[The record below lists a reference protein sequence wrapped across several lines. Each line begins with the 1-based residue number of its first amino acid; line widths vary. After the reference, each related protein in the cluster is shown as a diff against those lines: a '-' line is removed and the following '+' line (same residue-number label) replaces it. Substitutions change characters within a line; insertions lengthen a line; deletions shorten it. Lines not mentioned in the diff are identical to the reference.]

1 MRSTKSGLDNASTHE
16 GKPESPD
23 EAVKAGKTDLTRRK
37 LISRVGLVATLLA
50 IGGQAYAF
58 LRSLVPNVL
67 YENPQRFKVGTVD
80 QFSQGP
86 QFIDDKRIF
95 IFRDKNTFH
104 CISSTCTHL
113 GCTVKMNRLS
123 QPKMVRV
130 RGRQINEQ
138 VEFACPCHGSKYQA
152 DGTWIEGPAPRGLDR
167 FTVIVTYGDGTT
179 AATDSATG
187 GAPLRLDSNKEIASM
202 SIDTGAKITGPAHGV
217 VPTA

>member
-1 MRSTKSGLDNASTHE
+1 MRSTKSGLEQAPAAKT
-16 GKPESPD
+16 KTASPD
-23 EAVKAGKTDLTRRK
+23 EPVKAAKTDLTRRK
-37 LISRVGLVATLLA
+37 LLSRVGVVATLLA

-86 QFIDDKRIF
+86 RFIDDKRVF

-123 QPKMVRV
+123 QPKTVSV

-138 VEFACPCHGSKYQA
+138 VEFACPCHGSKYYG
-152 DGTWIEGPAPRGLDR
+152 DGTNYAGPAPR
-167 FTVIVTYGDGTT
+167 
-179 AATDSATG
+179 
-187 GAPLRLDSNKEIASM
+187 PLPHYKLEIAPEDGQL
-202 SIDTGAKITGPAHGV
+202 IVDTSQI
-217 VPTA
+217 VPEDFRLTV